1 MAVFSGG
8 SKLANL
14 VLVSFPIIVTCHTIV
29 DHTSP
34 KTKQQAS
41 ILYWLETVY
50 FVKMILGQF
59 CNPTNFESLKTPI
72 GSVYKLMITSH
83 SFKNLVIYQLTW
95 HCQTRWW
102 ARRGGY
108 NDGTQCW
115 LDDGHVVEV
124 TMMAHNAGWMMGTL
138 SRLQWWHHNAG
149 RMMGMPWRLQWWHT
163 MLAGW
168 WARRGGYNDDTQCW
182 LDDGHGV
189 EVTMMAH
196 NAGRMMGMPWRLQWW
211 HTMLAGWWAR
221 RGGYNDDTQC
231 WLDDGHGVEV
241 TMMAHNAGWMMGMA
255 WRLQWWHNAGRMMG
269 KAWRLQWWH
278 TMLAGWWAWRWGY
291 NDGTQYWLDDGQGVE
306 VTMMAH
312 NAGWVIGTVWRLQ
325 WWHNAGRMMGTSW
338 RLQWWHTMLAGWW
351 ARRRGYNDGTQRW
364 QDDGHAVE
372 VTVMAHNA
380 GRMMGTSWRLQ
391 WWHTML
397 AGWWARRRGYNDD
410 TQCWLD
416 DGHGVEVTMMAHNAG
431 WMMGMAWRLQWWHN
445 AGRMMGMA
453 WRLQWWHNAGRMMG
467 KAWRLQWW
475 HTMLTHHLQARC
487 KPHYKN
493 TWPTIYK
500 PSVNHTTKIIDPPS
514 TSQV

>member
-1 MAVFSGG
+1 M
-8 SKLANL
+8 L
-14 VLVSFPIIVTCHTIV
+14 V
-29 DHTSP
+29 
-34 KTKQQAS
+34 
-41 ILYWLETVY
+41 
-50 FVKMILGQF
+50 G
-59 CNPTNFESLKTPI
+59 
-72 GSVYKLMITSH
+72 
-83 SFKNLVIYQLTW
+83 
-95 HCQTRWW
+95 WW

-115 LDDGHVVEV
+115 QDDGHV
-124 TMMAHNAGWMMGTL
+124 
-138 SRLQWWHHNAG
+138 
-149 RMMGMPWRLQWWHT
+149 
-163 MLAGW
+163 
-168 WARRGGYNDDTQCW
+168 
-182 LDDGHGV
+182 V

-397 AGWWARRRGYNDD
+397 AGWWARWARRGGYNDG

-416 DGHGVEVTMMAHNAG
+416 DGHGVEVTMMDT
-431 WMMGMAWRLQWWHN
+431 
-445 AGRMMGMA
+445 
-453 WRLQWWHNAGRMMG
+453 HNAGRMMG

-475 HTMLTHHLQARC
+475 HTMLAVWRMMGMHRGGYNDGTQCWQDDGQRRGRLQWWHTTMLTHRGFGTQAMVWRLQRWHNAGWARRGGYNDDTQC
-487 KPHYKN
+487 
-493 TWPTIYK
+493 WPTIYK
-500 PSVNHTTKIIDPPS
+500 PGVNHTTKNDPPF